1 MCCPYCGGEFGIRRA
16 VSRDGNRLLY
26 GLIECRCFA
35 FPVVDGILLLSL
47 SKGYGGAE
55 ERLQP
60 YVPLQVAAIR
70 CLERDDVPGL
80 RTWIRRHAPLA
91 ADLIEGTDE
100 TYVRFASRVD
110 RQLSRAVDAFLGQYG
125 RYEVLG
131 TQRSPLR
138 RGAHR

>member
-1 MCCPYCGGEFGIRRA
+1 MVCPYCGGPFTVTRPVDADDERVR
-16 VSRDGNRLLY
+16 Y
-26 GLIECRCFA
+26 GLVECRCFA

-110 RQLSRAVDAFLGQYG
+110 RQLS
-125 RYEVLG
+125 
-131 TQRSPLR
+131 
-138 RGAHR
+138 